1 MYQELFTESIV
12 TVRNLSVMR
21 GEYLAVDNVSF
32 ELLPGTH
39 TAIIGPN
46 GAGKSTLIK
55 TILGLVEAQSGEI
68 RLFDGTGKQSEL
80 RGMHAPATPLT
91 SSKRLKQEV
100 GYIPQKFPFDRT
112 FPLTVSELV
121 GLGLNS
127 KQLWDS
133 SKRKR
138 EKVYHTLEQVRLT
151 KQALQK
157 IGTLSGGELKRV
169 LLAYCLVVPRRLLVL
184 DEALAGV
191 DATGEMEFA
200 ALLNNLK
207 QEHNWTILEV
217 SHDLDLVS
225 RYCYSVI
232 CLNRRL
238 LYQGSP
244 HTTLTSENLLQI
256 YGSLVSPTC
265 HHHELNR
272 RTESF

>member
-1 MYQELFTESIV
+1 MSIV
-12 TVRNLSVMR
+12 TVKDLTVMR
-21 GEYLAVDNVSF
+21 GEYLAVDSVSF

-55 TILGLVEAQSGEI
+55 TILGLIEARAGEI
-68 RLFDGTGKQSEL
+68 MFFNSTGKQL
-80 RGMHAPATPLT
+80 
-91 SSKRLKQEV
+91 KRLKQEI

-127 KQLWDS
+127 KQWWYS
-133 SKRKR
+133 SKRKK
-138 EKVYHTLEQVRLT
+138 ETLYQALEQVHLA
-151 KQALQK
+151 KQARQK

-169 LLAYCLVVPRRLLVL
+169 LLAYCLVAPRRLLVL

-200 ALLNNLK
+200 ALLHNLK

-225 RYCYSVI
+225 KYCDSVI

-244 HTTLTSENLLQI
+244 STTLTPENLLHI

-265 HHHELNR
+265 HHHEPKRLP
-272 RTESF
+272 ESF

>member
-1 MYQELFTESIV
+1 MINEPIV
-12 TVRNLSVMR
+12 TVKNLSVMR

-32 ELLPGTH
+32 ELLTGTH

-55 TILGLVEAQSGEI
+55 SILGLVEVRAGEI
-68 RLFDGTGKQSEL
+68 RLLNSTGKQLKRAKSEI
-80 RGMHAPATPLT
+80 
-91 SSKRLKQEV
+91 
-100 GYIPQKFPFDRT
+100 GYIPQKFPFERT

-127 KQLWDS
+127 KQWWYS
-133 SKRKR
+133 SKGQR
-138 EKVYHTLEQVRLT
+138 ERIYQALEQVHLT
-151 KQALQK
+151 KQAQQK

-200 ALLNNLK
+200 VLLHNLK
-207 QEHNWTILEV
+207 QEHSWTILEV

-225 RYCYSVI
+225 KYCDSVI

-244 HTTLTSENLLQI
+244 QTTLTPENLLKI

-265 HHHELNR
+265 HHHEPSR

>member
-1 MYQELFTESIV
+1 MRETQIEAIV
-12 TVRNLSVMR
+12 TVKNLSVMR
-21 GEYLAVDNVSF
+21 GEYLALDNVSF

-55 TILGLVEAQSGEI
+55 TILGLIEARSGEI
-68 RLFDGTGKQSEL
+68 KLFNSNSKQ
-80 RGMHAPATPLT
+80 
-91 SSKRLKQEV
+91 LKGFKTEI

-121 GLGLNS
+121 ALGLNS
-127 KQLWDS
+127 KQWWSL
-133 SKRKR
+133 KKQKQ
-138 EKVYHTLEQVRLT
+138 EKIALALEQVHLT
-151 KQALQK
+151 KKAKQK
-157 IGTLSGGELKRV
+157 IGTLSGGELKRA
-169 LLAYCLVVPRRLLVL
+169 LLAYCLVVPRRLLIL

-191 DATGEMEFA
+191 DATGELEFA

-217 SHDLDLVS
+217 SHDLDLIS
-225 RYCYSVI
+225 KYCDTVI

-238 LYQGSP
+238 IDRGSP
-244 HTTLTSENLLQI
+244 QTTLTPEKLLKI

-265 HHHELNR
+265 HHHESIR
-272 RTESF
+272 FPQSF

>member
-1 MYQELFTESIV
+1 MSIV
-12 TVRNLSVMR
+12 TVNNLSVMR

-55 TILGLVEAQSGEI
+55 TILGLIEGRSGEI
-68 RLFDGTGKQSEL
+68 KLFNTDKQL
-80 RGMHAPATPLT
+80 KG
-91 SSKRLKQEV
+91 LKQEI

-121 GLGLNS
+121 GLGLNT
-127 KQLWDS
+127 KQWWYS
-133 SKRKR
+133 SKTKHRLIQQA
-138 EKVYHTLEQVRLT
+138 LEQVHLN
-151 KQALQK
+151 KQAKQK

-169 LLAYCLVVPRRLLVL
+169 LLAYCLVIPRRLLVL

-207 QEHNWTILEV
+207 KEQNWTILEV

-225 RYCYSVI
+225 KYCDSVI

-244 HTTLTSENLLQI
+244 QATLTPENLLKI
-256 YGSLVSPTC
+256 YGSLVSPIC
-265 HHHELNR
+265 HHHEPTRLP
-272 RTESF
+272 ESF

>member
-1 MYQELFTESIV
+1 MHQNLSV
-12 TVRNLSVMR
+12 TQPIISVKNLSVMR

-32 ELLPGTH
+32 ELLTGTH

-55 TILGLVEAQSGEI
+55 SILGLVEARSGEI
-68 RLFDGTGKQSEL
+68 KLFNTGRQ
-80 RGMHAPATPLT
+80 
-91 SSKRLKQEV
+91 SKRLKLEI

-121 GLGLNS
+121 GLGLNN
-127 KQLWDS
+127 KQWWYS

-138 EKVYHTLEQVRLT
+138 EKVYQALEQVHLI
-151 KQALQK
+151 KHAQQK

-200 ALLNNLK
+200 ALLHNLK

-225 RYCYSVI
+225 KYCDLVI
-232 CLNRRL
+232 CMNRRI

-244 HTTLTSENLLQI
+244 STTLTPENLLQI

-265 HHHELNR
+265 HHHEPSR

>member
-1 MYQELFTESIV
+1 MYQNLSVTQPIV
-12 TVRNLSVMR
+12 TVHNLSVMR

-55 TILGLVEAQSGEI
+55 TILGLIEKRSGEI
-68 RLFDGTGKQSEL
+68 KLFNYSGKQL
-80 RGMHAPATPLT
+80 
-91 SSKRLKQEV
+91 KRFKTEI
-100 GYIPQKFPFDRT
+100 GYIPQNFPFERT

-121 GLGLNS
+121 ALGLNS
-127 KQLWDS
+127 KQWWYS

-138 EKVYHTLEQVRLT
+138 ERIYQALEQVHLT
-151 KQALQK
+151 KQAQQK

-191 DATGEMEFA
+191 DAI
-200 ALLNNLK
+200 LNNLK

-225 RYCYSVI
+225 RYCDSVI

-244 HTTLTSENLLQI
+244 STTLTPENLLQI

-265 HHHELNR
+265 HHHEPSR
-272 RTESF
+272 PTEPF

>member
-1 MYQELFTESIV
+1 MHQNLSTNQPIV

-21 GEYLAVDNVSF
+21 GEYLAVENVSF
-32 ELLPGTH
+32 ELSSGTH

-55 TILGLVEAQSGEI
+55 SILGLVEAETGEI
-68 RLFDGTGKQSEL
+68 KLFNSTNKQLKQS
-80 RGMHAPATPLT
+80 
-91 SSKRLKQEV
+91 KQEI

-121 GLGLNS
+121 GLGLNN
-127 KQLWDS
+127 KQWWCS
-133 SKRKR
+133 SKRKQKR
-138 EKVYHTLEQVRLT
+138 IDHALEQVNLT
-151 KQALQK
+151 KQAQQK

-191 DATGEMEFA
+191 DATGEIEFA

-225 RYCYSVI
+225 KYCDLVI
-232 CLNRRL
+232 CMNRRL

-244 HTTLTSENLLQI
+244 STTLTPENLLKI
-256 YGSLVSPTC
+256 YGSLISPTC
-265 HHHELNR
+265 HHEPKR
-272 RTESF
+272 FPESF

>member
-1 MYQELFTESIV
+1 MFRLLPPLFKPLNLMYQKLSVIQPIV
-12 TVRNLSVMR
+12 TVKDLSVMR
-21 GEYLAVDNVSF
+21 GEYLAVDHVSF

-55 TILGLVEAQSGEI
+55 TILGLIEKRSGEI
-68 RLFDGTGKQSEL
+68 RLFNCTGKHLNQFKLEI
-80 RGMHAPATPLT
+80 
-91 SSKRLKQEV
+91 

-121 GLGLNS
+121 GLGLNT
-127 KQLWDS
+127 KQWWYS
-133 SKRKR
+133 NKRK
-138 EKVYHTLEQVRLT
+138 HGIIHQALEQVHLS
-151 KQALQK
+151 KQAKQK

-169 LLAYCLVVPRRLLVL
+169 LLAYCLVIPRRLLVL

-207 QEHNWTILEV
+207 QEQNWTILEV

-225 RYCYSVI
+225 KYCNSVI
-232 CLNRRL
+232 CLNRQL

-244 HTTLTSENLLQI
+244 QDTLTPENLLQI
-256 YGSLVSPTC
+256 YGSLVSPIC
-265 HHHELNR
+265 HHHEPTR

>member
-1 MYQELFTESIV
+1 MHHNLSITQPIV
-12 TVRNLSVMR
+12 SVKNLSVMR
-21 GEYLAVDNVSF
+21 GEYLALDNVSF

-55 TILGLVEAQSGEI
+55 SILGLMTPQSGEI
-68 RLFDGTGKQSEL
+68 KLFDGTGKHL
-80 RGMHAPATPLT
+80 
-91 SSKRLKQEV
+91 KRLKQEI
-100 GYIPQKFPFDRT
+100 GYIPQKFPFERT

-127 KQLWDS
+127 KQWWYS
-133 SKRKR
+133 SNWKR
-138 EKVYHTLEQVRLT
+138 ESIYQALEQVHLT
-151 KQALQK
+151 KQGQQK

-207 QEHNWTILEV
+207 QEQNWTILEV

-225 RYCYSVI
+225 KYCDSVI

-244 HTTLTSENLLQI
+244 NTTLTPENLLHI

-265 HHHELNR
+265 HHHEPSRLPD
-272 RTESF
+272 SF

>member
-1 MYQELFTESIV
+1 MHNDLSVTQPIV

-21 GEYLAVDNVSF
+21 GEYLAVENVSF
-32 ELLPGTH
+32 ELLSGTH

-55 TILGLVEAQSGEI
+55 AILGLITPQSGEI
-68 RLFDGTGKQSEL
+68 SLFNCTGKQS
-80 RGMHAPATPLT
+80 
-91 SSKRLKQEV
+91 KRFKQEI
-100 GYIPQKFPFDRT
+100 GYIPQKFPFERT

-127 KQLWDS
+127 KQWWYDR
-133 SKRKR
+133 KRKR
-138 EKVYHTLEQVRLT
+138 ERIYQAIEQVHLT
-151 KQALQK
+151 KQAQQK

-169 LLAYCLVVPRRLLVL
+169 LLAYCLIVSRRLLVL

-191 DATGEMEFA
+191 DATGEIEFA
-200 ALLNNLK
+200 ALLHNLK

-225 RYCYSVI
+225 RYCDSVI
-232 CLNRRL
+232 CINRRL
-238 LYQGSP
+238 LNHGSP
-244 HTTLTSENLLQI
+244 STTLTPENLLQI

-265 HHHELNR
+265 HHHEPTRLP
-272 RTESF
+272 ESF

>member
-1 MYQELFTESIV
+1 MYQNLSVTQPIV
-12 TVRNLSVMR
+12 TVKDLSVMR

-55 TILGLVEAQSGEI
+55 TILGLIEKRSGEI
-68 RLFDGTGKQSEL
+68 KLFNTVKQ
-80 RGMHAPATPLT
+80 
-91 SSKRLKQEV
+91 LKQFKAEI

-121 GLGLNS
+121 SLGLNK
-127 KQLWDS
+127 KQWWYDR
-133 SKRKR
+133 KRKR
-138 EKVYHTLEQVRLT
+138 EIIHQALEQVHLS
-151 KQALQK
+151 KQAKQK
-157 IGTLSGGELKRV
+157 IGTLSGGELKRL

-191 DATGEMEFA
+191 DATGEIEFA
-200 ALLNNLK
+200 ALLNHLK

-225 RYCYSVI
+225 KYCDSVI

-244 HTTLTSENLLQI
+244 IDTLTPENLLQI
-256 YGSLVSPTC
+256 YGSLVIPRTYQAAEVSSAILSSTC
-265 HHHELNR
+265 HHHEPTRL
-272 RTESF
+272 TEPF

>member
-1 MYQELFTESIV
+1 MNINNKMNQPIV
-12 TVRNLSVMR
+12 TVKNLSVMR

-55 TILGLVEAQSGEI
+55 TILGLIEKRSGEI
-68 RLFDGTGKQSEL
+68 KLFNFASKQ
-80 RGMHAPATPLT
+80 
-91 SSKRLKQEV
+91 LKQFKAEI

-121 GLGLNS
+121 SLGLNN
-127 KQLWDS
+127 KQWWYS
-133 SKRKR
+133 SKRQRKTI
-138 EKVYHTLEQVRLT
+138 YQALEQVHLS
-151 KQALQK
+151 KQAKQK
-157 IGTLSGGELKRV
+157 IGTLSGGELKRL

-200 ALLNNLK
+200 TLLNNLK
-207 QEHNWTILEV
+207 QEQNWTILEV

-225 RYCYSVI
+225 RYCDSVI

-238 LYQGSP
+238 LYKGSP
-244 HTTLTSENLLQI
+244 STTLTPENLLQI
-256 YGSLVSPTC
+256 YGSLVTPTC
-265 HHHELNR
+265 HHHELSR
-272 RTESF
+272 LPEPF

>member
-1 MYQELFTESIV
+1 MSQDISITQPIV

-55 TILGLVEAQSGEI
+55 SILGLLEAQSGEI
-68 RLFDGTGKQSEL
+68 SLFDGNGK
-80 RGMHAPATPLT
+80 R
-91 SSKRLKQEV
+91 SKRLKQQI
-100 GYIPQKFPFDRT
+100 GYIPQKFPFERT
-112 FPLTVSELV
+112 FPLIVSELV

-127 KQLWDS
+127 QHWWCDR
-133 SKRKR
+133 KRKR
-138 EKVYHTLEQVRLT
+138 EIIHQALEQVHLS
-151 KQALQK
+151 KQAQQK

-169 LLAYCLVVPRRLLVL
+169 LLAYCLVVPRRLLIL

-207 QEHNWTILEV
+207 KEQNWTILEV

-225 RYCYSVI
+225 RYCDSVI

-244 HTTLTSENLLQI
+244 KTTLTPENLLHI
-256 YGSLVSPTC
+256 YGALVSPTC
-265 HHHELNR
+265 HHHESSQLP
-272 RTESF
+272 ESF

>member
-1 MYQELFTESIV
+1 MHSNLSVTQPIV
-12 TVRNLSVMR
+12 TVENLSVMR

-55 TILGLVEAQSGEI
+55 SILGLVEKRSGKI
-68 RLFDGTGKQSEL
+68 RLFNSTGKQL
-80 RGMHAPATPLT
+80 
-91 SSKRLKQEV
+91 KRFKPEI
-100 GYIPQKFPFDRT
+100 GYIPQKFLFERT
-112 FPLTVSELV
+112 FPLTVWELV
-121 GLGLNS
+121 ALGLNS
-127 KQLWDS
+127 KQWWYS
-133 SKRKR
+133 SKGQR
-138 EKVYHTLEQVRLT
+138 EKIYQALEQVHLT
-151 KQALQK
+151 KQAQQK

-200 ALLNNLK
+200 ALLHNLK
-207 QEHNWTILEV
+207 QEQNWTILEV

-225 RYCYSVI
+225 RYCDSVI
-232 CLNRRL
+232 CMNRRL

-244 HTTLTSENLLQI
+244 STTLTPENLLQI
-256 YGSLVSPTC
+256 YGSLISPTC
-265 HHHELNR
+265 HHHEPSR

>member
-1 MYQELFTESIV
+1 MHHKLSVAQPIL
-12 TVRNLSVMR
+12 TVKDLSVMR
-21 GEYLAVDNVSF
+21 GEYLGVDNVSF
-32 ELLPGTH
+32 ELFPGTH

-55 TILGLVEAQSGEI
+55 SILGLVEARAGEI
-68 RLFDGTGKQSEL
+68 KLFDSTGK
-80 RGMHAPATPLT
+80 R
-91 SSKRLKQEV
+91 SKQFKPEI
-100 GYIPQKFPFDRT
+100 GYIPQKFPFERT

-121 GLGLNS
+121 GLGLNK
-127 KQLWDS
+127 KQWWYS

-138 EKVYHTLEQVRLT
+138 ERVDLALEQVHLS
-151 KQALQK
+151 KQAQQK

-200 ALLNNLK
+200 ALLYNLK

-225 RYCYSVI
+225 KYCDSVI

-244 HTTLTSENLLQI
+244 STTLTPENLLQI

-265 HHHELNR
+265 HHHEPSR

>member
-1 MYQELFTESIV
+1 MHQKLSIPQSIV
-12 TVRNLSVMR
+12 TVNNLSVMR

-55 TILGLVEAQSGEI
+55 TILGLIAKRSGEI
-68 RLFDGTGKQSEL
+68 KLFNYTGKHLNQFKPEI
-80 RGMHAPATPLT
+80 
-91 SSKRLKQEV
+91 
-100 GYIPQKFPFDRT
+100 GYIPQNFPFERT
-112 FPLTVSELV
+112 FPLTVAELV
-121 GLGLNS
+121 GLGLNT
-127 KQLWDS
+127 KQWWS
-133 SKRKR
+133 SRKRKQGIIQQA
-138 EKVYHTLEQVRLT
+138 LEQVHLS
-151 KQALQK
+151 KQAKQK

-169 LLAYCLVVPRRLLVL
+169 LLAYCLVIPRRLLVL

-191 DATGEMEFA
+191 DATGEIEFA

-207 QEHNWTILEV
+207 QEQNWTILEV

-225 RYCYSVI
+225 KYCDSVI

-244 HTTLTSENLLQI
+244 TATLTPENLLQI
-256 YGSLVSPTC
+256 YGSLVTSTC
-265 HHHELNR
+265 HHHEPSRLP
-272 RTESF
+272 ESF

>member
-1 MYQELFTESIV
+1 MSIV
-12 TVRNLSVMR
+12 TVKDLTVMR
-21 GEYLAVDNVSF
+21 GEYIAVDSVSF

-55 TILGLVEAQSGEI
+55 TILGLIKAQSGEI
-68 RLFDGTGKQSEL
+68 KLFNSTGKQL
-80 RGMHAPATPLT
+80 
-91 SSKRLKQEV
+91 KRLKQEI

-112 FPLTVSELV
+112 FPLTVAELV
-121 GLGLNS
+121 SLGLNS
-127 KQLWDS
+127 KHWWYS

-138 EKVYHTLEQVRLT
+138 EKIYQSLEQVHLI
-151 KQALQK
+151 KQAKQQ

-169 LLAYCLVVPRRLLVL
+169 LLAYCLVAPRRLLVL

-191 DATGEMEFA
+191 DANGEMEFA
-200 ALLNNLK
+200 TLLNNLK

-225 RYCYSVI
+225 KYCDSVI

-244 HTTLTSENLLQI
+244 STTLTPENLLHI

-265 HHHELNR
+265 HHHEPSRLP
-272 RTESF
+272 ESF

>member
-1 MYQELFTESIV
+1 MHQNLFIPQSIV
-12 TVRNLSVMR
+12 AVKDLSVMR

-32 ELLPGTH
+32 DLLPGTH

-55 TILGLVEAQSGEI
+55 TILGLIAKRSGEI
-68 RLFDGTGKQSEL
+68 KLFNCSGKQL
-80 RGMHAPATPLT
+80 NPLKT
-91 SSKRLKQEV
+91 EI
-100 GYIPQKFPFDRT
+100 GYIPQNFPFERT

-121 GLGLNS
+121 GLGLNT
-127 KQLWDS
+127 KQWWYS
-133 SKRKR
+133 NQRKR
-138 EKVYHTLEQVRLT
+138 GIIQQALEQVHLS
-151 KQALQK
+151 KQAKQK

-169 LLAYCLVVPRRLLVL
+169 LLAYCLVIPRRLLVL

-225 RYCYSVI
+225 KYCDSVI

-244 HTTLTSENLLQI
+244 QTTLTPENLLQI
-256 YGSLVSPTC
+256 YGSLVSPIC
-265 HHHELNR
+265 HHHEPTR

>member
-1 MYQELFTESIV
+1 MHQNLSFTQAIV
-12 TVRNLSVMR
+12 KVRNLSVMCE
-21 GEYLAVDNVSF
+21 EYLALDNVSF
-32 ELLPGTH
+32 ELFSGTH

-46 GAGKSTLIK
+46 GAGKTTLIK
-55 TILGLVEAQSGEI
+55 SILGLIEKKAGEI
-68 RLFDGTGKQSEL
+68 KLFNSTGKKL
-80 RGMHAPATPLT
+80 
-91 SSKRLKQEV
+91 KRSKQEI
-100 GYIPQKFPFDRT
+100 GYIPQKFPFERT

-121 GLGLNS
+121 GLGLNN
-127 KQLWDS
+127 KKWWYN
-133 SKRKR
+133 RKGQR
-138 EKVYHTLEQVRLT
+138 ERIYQALEQVNLI
-151 KQALQK
+151 KQAQQK
-157 IGTLSGGELKRV
+157 IGTLSGGQLKRV

-225 RYCYSVI
+225 RYCDSVI
-232 CLNRRL
+232 CMNRRL

-244 HTTLTSENLLQI
+244 STTLTPENLLQI

-265 HHHELNR
+265 HHHEPKRLP
-272 RTESF
+272 ESF

>member
-1 MYQELFTESIV
+1 MHSNLSVTQAIV
-12 TVRNLSVMR
+12 TVKDLSVMR

-55 TILGLVEAQSGEI
+55 SILGLVETRSGEI
-68 RLFDGTGKQSEL
+68 RLFNSTGKQL
-80 RGMHAPATPLT
+80 
-91 SSKRLKQEV
+91 KRFKQKI

-112 FPLTVSELV
+112 FPLTVLELV
-121 GLGLNS
+121 ALGLNG
-127 KQLWDS
+127 KQWWHS
-133 SKRKR
+133 SKGQR
-138 EKVYHTLEQVRLT
+138 ERIYQALEQVHLT
-151 KQALQK
+151 KQAQQK

-200 ALLNNLK
+200 ALLDNLK

-225 RYCYSVI
+225 RYCDSVI
-232 CLNRRL
+232 CMNRRL

-244 HTTLTSENLLQI
+244 STTLTPENLLQI

-265 HHHELNR
+265 HHHEPSR